1 MSTDPMAESAQQ
13 LIADASAPQQA
24 VPDVKRARLG
34 VSLIFAA
41 HGAVYGSFATRIPWL
56 QDHRHI
62 GPGLL
67 GVALL
72 APSVGALLG
81 MPFASRLIHRYGGR
95 RATRAMIVSWCIC
108 GALPM
113 LAPDVPVLFLLL
125 MLYGL
130 TSGMADVA
138 MNAQAIPV
146 EHAAGKSIMSGL
158 HGMWSVGGLVASGA
172 GALAAHVNLDARIQ
186 LAIVAAVLV
195 VIALIGSAFL
205 PENVASADEEAPPH
219 FVRPPRAVVIIGL
232 IAFCALFAEASTS
245 DWCAVYLK
253 KVLGTSAGTAATAYT
268 AFAFTMA
275 ASRLSGDF
283 AVRRFGPKKTVR
295 IAGIIGTAG
304 GFLVVFANN
313 PGVAIGGFA
322 LIGLGVAAVFPLAF
336 AAAGHAD
343 AQPARAIAGV
353 ATIAYGA
360 GIAAP
365 GIVGGIAAASSL
377 HVSFAIITA
386 LVAMLAIGA
395 GVLQPKRPATEATVG

>member
-1 MSTDPMAESAQQ
+1 MVDP
-13 LIADASAPQQA
+13 APQMFASVAAPAA
-24 VPDVKRARLG
+24 VADVRRARIG

-72 APSVGALLG
+72 APGLGAIVG
-81 MPFASRLIHRYGGR
+81 MPFASRLIHRFGGR
-95 RATRAMIVSWCIC
+95 RATRAMIVAWCVS

-113 LAPDVPVLFLLL
+113 LAPDVPVLFALL
-125 MLYGL
+125 MVYGL

-146 EHAAGKSIMSGL
+146 EHAAGKSIMTGL
-158 HGMWSVGGLVASGA
+158 HGMWSVGGLLASGA
-172 GALAAHVNLDARIQ
+172 GALAAHANLDARIH

-195 VIALIGSAFL
+195 AVALVGSAGL
-205 PENVASADEEAPPH
+205 PENVAADDEEAPPH
-219 FVRPPRAVVIIGL
+219 FVRPPRAVVVIGL

-253 KVLGTSAGTAATAYT
+253 KTLGASAGTAATAYT

-275 ASRLSGDF
+275 VSRLSGDF
-283 AVRRFGPKKTVR
+283 AVRRFGPTKTVR
-295 IAGIIGTAG
+295 FAGMVGTAG
-304 GFLVVFANN
+304 GFLVIFAHN

-322 LIGLGVAAVFPLAF
+322 LIGLGIAAVFPLAF

-377 HVSFAIITA
+377 HVSFAVITA
-386 LVAMLAIGA
+386 LVATLVVGA
-395 GVLQPKRPATEATVG
+395 GVLRPRRATAASAAR

>member
-1 MSTDPMAESAQQ
+1 MVDPAQQMIADVGSAQ
-13 LIADASAPQQA
+13 PA
-24 VPDVKRARLG
+24 VPDVKRARVG

-81 MPFASRLIHRYGGR
+81 MPFASRLIHRFGGR
-95 RATRAMIVSWCIC
+95 RATRAMIIAWCVS

-113 LAPDVPVLFLLL
+113 LAPNMPALFGLL
-125 MLYGL
+125 MVYGL
-130 TSGMADVA
+130 TSGMGDVA

-172 GALAAHVNLDARIQ
+172 GALAAHANLDARIH
-186 LAIVAAVLV
+186 LSIVAAVLV
-195 VIALIGSAFL
+195 VIAVIGSASL
-205 PENVASADEEAPPH
+205 PENIANEDDEPPPH

-275 ASRLSGDF
+275 ASRLTGDF
-283 AVRRFGPKKTVR
+283 AVRRFGPTRTVR
-295 IAGIIGTAG
+295 IAGIIGTVG
-304 GFLVVFANN
+304 GVLVVFAHN
-313 PGVAIGGFA
+313 PGVAIAGFA

-377 HVSFAIITA
+377 HVSFAVITV

-395 GVLQPKRPATEATVG
+395 GVLQPKRAGGEPTVL